1 MVEKEKRLQV
11 PLHHLGAFVLFGD
24 CMMSPALMGRCAQ
37 DGRSVVWVSRTGE
50 FRARI
55 EGPVNGNIL
64 LRQAQFQKAGE
75 AIFSVMLS
83 KAFIAGKLRNS
94 RQLLMRAVRESK
106 QDAEKEKL
114 AQATRL
120 LDGNTRKLEFAEDTD
135 TVRGLEGDGA
145 RIYFEH
151 LNLVM
156 RESLRENFA
165 FETRSRRPPQDRF
178 NALLSF
184 LYALLLADCR
194 SALQTVGL
202 DPQMGFLHSPRPG
215 RESLALD
222 LMEEFRPVLADRLA
236 LTLINRGQI
245 KSKDFDLRGGG
256 AVMLNDLWTQDR
268 H

>member
-1 MVEKEKRLQV
+1 
-11 PLHHLGAFVLFGD
+11 
-24 CMMSPALMGRCAQ
+24 
-37 DGRSVVWVSRTGE
+37 
-50 FRARI
+50 
-55 EGPVNGNIL
+55 
-64 LRQAQFQKAGE
+64 
-75 AIFSVMLS
+75 
-83 KAFIAGKLRNS
+83 
-94 RQLLMRAVRESK
+94 
-106 QDAEKEKL
+106 
-114 AQATRL
+114 
-120 LDGNTRKLEFAEDTD
+120 
-135 TVRGLEGDGA
+135 
-145 RIYFEH
+145 
-151 LNLVM
+151 M

-256 AVMLNDLWTQDR
+256 AVMLNDAGRKTVISAYQERKQETLNHPLLDQSVQIGLLPQLQARLLARFLRSDIQSYVPFLQR
-268 H
+268 